1 MIMLSMT
8 HLVKAND
15 NLSAADKKILGEQM
29 LQLVNGIRNNDYNYQ
44 NKSVDKIIIDF
55 GWSPTFP
62 VPKEYKDLIGKIKN
76 YLDQNSTS
84 EQIINGDNSCLYN
97 FTTWANDNRNRFP
110 IATAS
115 AMGTFW
121 RNLTNTVLNVVGTL
135 IGRNNDFSWKWID
148 FFKP

>member
-1 MIMLSMT
+1 MIMLSIT

-29 LQLVNGIRNNDYNYQ
+29 LQLVNGIRDNDYNYQ

-97 FTTWANDNRNRFP
+97 FIKWANDNRDQLP
-110 IATAS
+110 IVGATMGKPWWKILVQFA
-115 AMGTFW
+115 AEIAWEKLKTKLGLTGTFPKLW
-121 RNLTNTVLNVVGTL
+121 
-135 IGRNNDFSWKWID
+135 S
-148 FFKP
+148 